1 MSNINRSVIEWTKY
15 LVWGFGLVVLFFMVM
30 SEFFQVSRYP
40 SERLLAFKNPIERPI
55 LDRLSF
61 MTITNPL
68 GTYEL
73 AKRGDSWQL
82 LKPRNLMASG
92 DLVEQIIESLRN
104 LKVRKLYEKDK
115 INLQSFSL
123 HRPTIEINLGAF
135 DLAQKIKVGILNSI
149 DDSTYIVDDKSS
161 LIYQIDLLGVSIQS
175 LGLGDFINSQ
185 VFRES
190 IAQVQRIHVKKHLPG
205 HLESKL
211 SIVQKNKRWIGPN
224 ERKLNQDRVNELL
237 SKLFAKKVEVIL
249 DERSKALENHITKT
263 MGRPSFTVSIEQNDA
278 QETIYKISYPLNS
291 LSDMKLEKKK
301 FVLVTSSENGHP
313 VLADKSIL
321 DLLNIRASR
330 LHSVLPKKLFY

>member
-40 SERLLAFKNPIERPI
+40 SEHLLAFKNPIERPI

-161 LIYQIDLLGVSIQS
+161 LI
-175 LGLGDFINSQ
+175 
-185 VFRES
+185 
-190 IAQVQRIHVKKHLPG
+190 
-205 HLESKL
+205 L
-211 SIVQKNKRWIGPN
+211 SN
-224 ERKLNQDRVNELL
+224 
-237 SKLFAKKVEVIL
+237 
-249 DERSKALENHITKT
+249 
-263 MGRPSFTVSIEQNDA
+263 
-278 QETIYKISYPLNS
+278 
-291 LSDMKLEKKK
+291 
-301 FVLVTSSENGHP
+301 
-313 VLADKSIL
+313 
-321 DLLNIRASR
+321 
-330 LHSVLPKKLFY
+330 